1 MPELRDDQQYAV
13 DNSEQTLALMANA
26 GIVRQQIVL
35 FELEILLLS
44 LFISDLWPHTEVIK
58 GTDYTDEMH

>member
-13 DNSEQTLALMANA
+13 DNSEQTLVLMANA

-44 LFISDLWPHTEVIK
+44 LFISDL
-58 GTDYTDEMH
+58 